1 MRFSISSVYCN
12 GGHAFV
18 FGCFTR
24 FFLHDN
30 KGLFESLL
38 VLYLVSLQ
46 RTLQI
51 LLFIFLLKFFMMI
64 FSVSLSALELRANDI
79 SLLDLS
85 FRTELADLH
94 RRFFDR
100 MGVNRLMFSHNST
113 G

>member
-1 MRFSISSVYCN
+1 MAAMRSSLAVLHGRSRTTTKGYSSRCLCYISSRYID
-12 GGHAFV
+12 A
-18 FGCFTR
+18 
-24 FFLHDN
+24 
-30 KGLFESLL
+30 
-38 VLYLVSLQ
+38 
-46 RTLQI
+46 LQI
-51 LLFIFLLKFFMMI
+51 LLFIFLLNFFMMI